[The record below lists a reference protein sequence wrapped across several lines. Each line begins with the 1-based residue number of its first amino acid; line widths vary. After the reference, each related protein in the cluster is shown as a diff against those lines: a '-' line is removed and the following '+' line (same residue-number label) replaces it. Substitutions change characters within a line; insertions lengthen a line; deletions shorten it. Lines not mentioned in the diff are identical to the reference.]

1 MRRIALCSAA
11 LVAASVAPAMANT
24 TEPQSTPHKCQPHA
38 AAYKVAGSLVSQAL
52 TQTAGADT
60 ATRHDDR
67 YGGTLTV
74 NVTKANHHAA
84 TGEQTYTVENAR
96 VRFYDAD
103 HNQVADQPKAGDRAS
118 LRGKITQLPKK
129 CDATGF
135 TPVISIKKIDFKA
148 AKPPKPDAQHPD
160 AVKPHTP
167 KQHAA
172 KSHAPKQHAPEQHG
186 PKVLSS

>member
-11 LVAASVAPAMANT
+11 LVAVSVVPAMAKPAK
-24 TEPQSTPHKCQPHA
+24 PQPKPHKCQPHA
-38 AAYKVAGSLVSQAL
+38 AAYRAAGALVSQAL

-84 TGEQTYTVENAR
+84 KGEQTYTVENAR
-96 VRFYDAD
+96 VHFYDAD
-103 HNQVADQPKAGDRAS
+103 HNHVADQPKAGDRVN

-135 TPVISIKKIDFKA
+135 TPVLSISKIDFKA
-148 AKPPKPDAQHPD
+148 AKAPKPAPKPKP
-160 AVKPHTP
+160 VKPHTP
-167 KQHAA
+167 KPQG
-172 KSHAPKQHAPEQHG
+172 S
-186 PKVLSS
+186 